1 MSPEN
6 LAAVAGELDI
16 IEKNKDKT
24 EPPGGLPA
32 RLKEILKYADE
43 NSGGGCSV
51 NELYEKFLPP
61 IIRILFHFL
70 KGVSE

>member
-6 LAAVAGELDI
+6 LAAVAGVLDI
-16 IEKNKDKT
+16 IEKNRDKT

-32 RLKEILKYADE
+32 RLEEILKYTDE
-43 NSGGGCSV
+43 NSGGCSV

-70 KGVSE
+70 KSVSE